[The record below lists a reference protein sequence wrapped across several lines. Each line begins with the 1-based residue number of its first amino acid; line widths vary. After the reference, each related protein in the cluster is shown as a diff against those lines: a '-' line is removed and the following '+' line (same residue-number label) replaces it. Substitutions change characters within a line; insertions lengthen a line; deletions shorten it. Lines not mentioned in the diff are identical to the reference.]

1 LKTDKVNAKGETL
14 LHQNCISGNL
24 GKVRS
29 LLAEGAT
36 VHTRDYCG
44 WTPLHEACNHGYT
57 EIAQLLLLNGAK
69 VNDPGGCGCQGITPL
84 HDAAINGHLE
94 VLKLLIEFGADLS
107 IQNAQGMT
115 ALDWVKD
122 QIDSDDEDDNNSE
135 DQIVNRRDVCDYLAK
150 QMEVMH
156 CGNDRTRVG
165 LDGVCLGYTDSDD
178 TSSPCSVQEHA
189 ARAEKDLRR
198 QRNRPMTANHNVD
211 NKSDSIELD
220 KDLTNDSYPME
231 EHQDEDDIIQDSFKE
246 KQETWSVSEPKRPCA
261 LIPESDSNNQ
271 ERMTLDDWLIDDMG
285 PAVKRARTS
294 RKTTTQSISHHRQS
308 DIAIDGQR
316 NVITENHRSPV
327 DNLSNHRQ
335 GAVGSGT
342 SMMFNPPSTANVIAP
357 KRVHVSVLG
366 KTFVI
371 PCPNPEN
378 DGSAQGLKI
387 EWVASEA
394 ASRYYS
400 MTGLRPRLLLK
411 TQEGALFDPND
422 CVETVLA
429 NNEELQGYV
438 EVWDLPRLPERY
450 VQACSSSG
458 KG

>member
-1 LKTDKVNAKGETL
+1 L
-14 LHQNCISGNL
+14 
-24 GKVRS
+24 
-29 LLAEGAT
+29 
-36 VHTRDYCG
+36 
-44 WTPLHEACNHGYT
+44 P